1 MARIELSNIGGG
13 GTTLSL
19 TTTGT
24 SGASTLAGSVLNIPI
39 YQGQLTLTTT
49 GTSGAATLV
58 GDTLNI
64 PQYSGGGT
72 PAGSAGQIQFNST
85 PAGSFAASANLAWDN
100 SAVQLNIG
108 APSSPTGTLNVKG
121 SGTLTTVNTR
131 LTDSGNTELV
141 KVLDNG
147 STNIG
152 ANFNWDNV
160 NSRLGLGTSTPNQTL
175 EVSGAMRLTGTAGT
189 AAFMLGR
196 NSAGDVSTVT
206 LGTTGTSGAATLSAN
221 VLNIPQYQGALTLTT
236 SGTSGAATLVGN
248 TLNIPQYSGGGGTPA
263 GSTGEIQYNNAGAF
277 GASSNLA
284 WDNSNVRLNV
294 GAPSSP
300 TGRLNV
306 KGSGTLTTVNTR
318 LTNSGDTELFKVLDN
333 GNTNIG
339 TGFNWDNANN
349 RLGINSA
356 AGTSGRVIITSN
368 GQRNLVINSTGNEAT
383 GSVLFTG
390 GDNAFFSAEESFYVC
405 IDADNNQTNRVF
417 GIKSN
422 TYGSVGGRNL
432 FSVDESGNTT
442 VGEVSTAGEYRMS
455 IGATTHTV
463 PSLGALRVTGIGSAG
478 GKNTLLIQNSGS
490 NELMKIEDNGKITY
504 RATNTAAGTTGAQT
518 IDRPSGTVN
527 FLNGT
532 SALVVTNSLCTT
544 SSIVFAT
551 VRTND
556 ATAYIKNVVPA
567 AGSFT
572 INLGANATAETSV
585 GFFII
590 N

>member
-455 IGATTHTV
+455 I
-463 PSLGALRVTGIGSAG
+463 ALRVTGLGSAG

>member
-463 PSLGALRVTGIGSAG
+463 PSLGALRVTGLGSAG